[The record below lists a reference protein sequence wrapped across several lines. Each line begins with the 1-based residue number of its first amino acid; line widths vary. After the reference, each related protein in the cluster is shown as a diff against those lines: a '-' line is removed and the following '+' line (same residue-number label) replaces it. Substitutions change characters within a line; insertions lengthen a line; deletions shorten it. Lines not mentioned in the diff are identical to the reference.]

1 MNKITILI
9 GLFAALLAGCAPS
22 SPVGLVDTSRIVANW
37 SQYQGY
43 QAQLMMQEQ
52 TIAQSHESTA
62 QKQSDAQQL
71 QVRYGRITQRLQLAP
86 RVAANAAEQVAK
98 QRGLKLVLTRQG
110 VGYGGIDI
118 TPDVEKILNITE
130 RATPAPTST

>member
-71 QVRYGRITQRLQLAP
+71 QVRYGRITQQLTAE
-86 RVAANAAEQVAK
+86 VQNAAEQVAK

>member
-71 QVRYGRITQRLQLAP
+71 QVRYGRITQQLTAE
-86 RVAANAAEQVAK
+86 VQNAAEQVAK

-118 TPDVEKILNITE
+118 PPDVEKILNITE

>member
-1 MNKITILI
+1 
-9 GLFAALLAGCAPS
+9 
-22 SPVGLVDTSRIVANW
+22 
-37 SQYQGY
+37 
-43 QAQLMMQEQ
+43 MMQEQ

-71 QVRYGRITQRLQLAP
+71 QVRYGRITQQLTAE
-86 RVAANAAEQVAK
+86 VQNAAEQVAK

>member
-1 MNKITILI
+1 MNKITTFI
-9 GLFAALLAGCAPS
+9 GLFTILLAGCAPS
-22 SPVGLVDTSRIVANW
+22 SSVGLVDTSRIVANW

-52 TIAQSHESTA
+52 TIAQSHVSNA
-62 QKQSDAQQL
+62 QKQSEAQQL
-71 QVRYGRITQRLQLAP
+71 QVRYGRITQQLTAE
-86 RVAANAAEQVAK
+86 VQNAASQVAR

-130 RATPAPTST
+130 RATPAPTSS